1 MPASMCMSL
10 RESVQEPHEFQISS
24 SRAEEFWKP
33 IFGGEESIKKS
44 GPTKLV
50 FFEYVLN

>member
-1 MPASMCMSL
+1 MVV
-10 RESVQEPHEFQISS
+10 RESTQESHKFQCSHC
-24 SRAEEFWKP
+24 RAEKFWEL